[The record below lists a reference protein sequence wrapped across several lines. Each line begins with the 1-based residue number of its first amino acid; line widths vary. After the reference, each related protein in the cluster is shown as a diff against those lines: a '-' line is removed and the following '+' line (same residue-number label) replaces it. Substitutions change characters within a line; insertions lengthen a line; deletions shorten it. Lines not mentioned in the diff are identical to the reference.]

1 MRKARWRVPIDT
13 VHRPPG
19 AKETEGVKHQMGTFA
34 PSPVGAR
41 SGGFAQ
47 KRRPALVVAIL
58 AVALFTALVIGAG
71 IGPVRIA
78 PSHSLG
84 VLLHRLR
91 FGSPLTFTPVEQ
103 QIIERLRLPRLLLA
117 GTVGA
122 GLAVVGGVM
131 QGLFRNPLADAGITG
146 VSSGGAFGAVLAIT
160 TGIATA
166 GLWTLPVCAFAVA
179 ATTALLVYTL
189 AVGRGRVQLGMLL
202 LAGITVS
209 AFMGACTAG
218 ALTFTR
224 DPFLLREVVFW
235 LMGGF
240 VNRGWPHAAIAE
252 IIVLPGIALC
262 WCFSRDLNIMLAGE
276 DEATSLG
283 VDVPRIRFVLL
294 VVVALITAAC
304 VAVSGPIGFV
314 GLIVPNIVRVTL
326 GPDHRVLLPVSALG
340 GSLFLIIAD
349 TLARTILQPQEIPV
363 GIVTAFVGAPFFLV
377 LLYARRRQA
386 VYV

>member
-1 MRKARWRVPIDT
+1 MPVETVLHHSGTKNTKDTKIFLDEHPSSPSEKSGREFVP
-13 VHRPPG
+13 
-19 AKETEGVKHQMGTFA
+19 
-34 PSPVGAR
+34 
-41 SGGFAQ
+41 
-47 KRRPALVVAIL
+47 KRRAALIIGTL
-58 AVALFTALVIGAG
+58 IVALFVAVVIGVG

-84 VLLHRLR
+84 VLLHRL
-91 FGSPLTFTPVEQ
+91 GLGTPLPFTPVEQ

-146 VSSGGAFGAVLAIT
+146 VSNGGAFGAVLAIT
-160 TGIATA
+160 TGIAAA
-166 GLWTLPVCAFAVA
+166 GLWTLPICAFIVA
-179 ATTALLVYTL
+179 LATALLVYTL
-189 AVGRGRVQLGMLL
+189 AVSRGRIQLGMLL
-202 LAGITVS
+202 LAGVTVS
-209 AFMGACTAG
+209 AFMGACTAA

-224 DPFLLREVVFW
+224 DPFLLREIVFW

-240 VNRGWPHAAIAE
+240 VNRGWPHAALAAIL
-252 IIVLPGIALC
+252 VLPGITLC
-262 WCFSRDLNIMLAGE
+262 WCFSRDLNVMLAGE
-276 DEATSLG
+276 DEALSLG
-283 VDVPRIRFVLL
+283 VDVPRVRVVLL
-294 VVVALITAAC
+294 VLVAFVTAAC

-314 GLIVPNIVRVTL
+314 GLIVPNVVRIVL

-340 GSLFLIIAD
+340 GALFLVIAD
-349 TLARTILQPQEIPV
+349 TLARTLLQPQEIPV
-363 GIVTAFVGAPFFLV
+363 GIITAFVGAPFFLA